1 MPNQQAVPHGP
12 CCEIEHVGAPHVER
26 VNFKLLDAAIDIIKD
41 IERKN
46 EENLNDIKIKH
57 NQDTLKLVGNH
68 MEVLSKLASEVDT
81 YVSKIKD
88 HSDELPMEPP
98 KLERQDGSFSPSDKT
113 NFRDKV
119 SDGVII
125 EREVSQG
132 ILRPTTASRE
142 RENNLAI
149 EKQGKKKESPITREP
164 KLLVKKPKAIAQM
177 NSLKSSKSI
186 LGKGKPAEK
195 GRWK

>member
-68 MEVLSKLASEVDT
+68 MEVLSKLASDVDT

-88 HSDELPMEPP
+88 HSDDLPMEPP
-98 KLERQDGSFSPSDKT
+98 KLVRQDG
-113 NFRDKV
+113 
-119 SDGVII
+119 VIT

-142 RENNLAI
+142 RENNLTV
-149 EKQGKKKESPITREP
+149 EKQSKKKESPTTQEP
-164 KLLVKKPKAIAQM
+164 KLLVRKPKTIAQM
-177 NSLKSSKSI
+177 NSLKSSKST

>member
-98 KLERQDGSFSPSDKT
+98 KLERQDG
-113 NFRDKV
+113 
-119 SDGVII
+119 VII
-125 EREVSQG
+125 
-132 ILRPTTASRE
+132 E

-149 EKQGKKKESPITREP
+149 EKQGKKKESPIIREP